1 MPTLDFYYRNVLG
14 RRLQSAE
21 MDANNQLYA
30 QAYDTIVSIS
40 ASVAATANFKGNW
53 SALTGPLTVP
63 ASVAHSGS
71 YWMLLS
77 NLADVTAATPGVSA
91 SWQLLPAGNVQG
103 PVSSVDGD
111 GVVFDG
117 ATGKLTKSLGSAP
130 VKKTG
135 DTMTGGLTFAGTG
148 LRLRADFSDAAASN
162 RMLFQTT
169 VANGSTVVHAVPNGA
184 GVSSVFE
191 ANNASDPTNSSSVQ
205 LVVDGSTAKVRSSFR
220 GSGSVLPLTFDI
232 GASEALRV
240 DTSRNV
246 LITGS
251 GGLGYGTG
259 SGGTVTQ
266 ATSKSTSVTLNKP
279 SGRIT
284 TNGAALAANTVV
296 SFTFTNSAIAA
307 ADSVLVSIGSA
318 ATAGAYVVQADQMAA
333 GSCRISLKNISAGS
347 LSEALVLNFQ
357 VIKGA
362 TS

>member
-117 ATGKLTKSLGSAP
+117 ATGKLTKSLGAAP

-135 DTMTGGLTFAGTG
+135 DTMTGPLVLPANGVTLGTDQLVASGGLVGIGTNAPQARLHVGTPAATANAVIISDATNYTLQAGYVSAG
-148 LRLRADFSDAAASN
+148 VGHFGGAAGSALRLRA
-162 RMLFQTT
+162 
-169 VANGSTVVHAVPNGA
+169 NGVDTLQLNPNGA
-184 GVSSVFE
+184 
-191 ANNASDPTNSSSVQ
+191 
-205 LVVDGSTAKVRSSFR
+205 
-220 GSGSVLPLTFDI
+220 VLAVAGP
-232 GASEALRV
+232 
-240 DTSRNV
+240 
-246 LITGS
+246 
-251 GGLGYGTG
+251 LGYGVGT
-259 SGGTVTQ
+259 GGTVTQ
-266 ATSKSTSVTLNKP
+266 PTSKSAAVALNKAC
-279 SGRIT
+279 GQIT
-284 TNGAALAANTVV
+284 MNNAALAANTTV
-296 SFTFTNSAIAA
+296 SFTLVNSLISAGDTLALEIVSGAAAFTNYRLLAGNA
-307 ADSVLVSIGSA
+307 V
-318 ATAGAYVVQADQMAA
+318 TAGQRGIAVTNQS
-333 GSCRISLKNISAGS
+333 GGS
-347 LSEALVLNFQ
+347 LSEAIVIQFNI
-357 VIKGA
+357 IKGA